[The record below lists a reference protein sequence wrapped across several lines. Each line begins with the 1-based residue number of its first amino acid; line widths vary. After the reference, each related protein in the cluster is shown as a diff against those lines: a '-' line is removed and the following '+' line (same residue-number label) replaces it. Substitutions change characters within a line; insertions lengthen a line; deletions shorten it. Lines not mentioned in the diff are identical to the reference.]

1 MSDFVGGVKDASEYL
16 NGTSIDVPTGKVTVG
31 SDGTLTAQTQSYSL
45 KEIICMLLAGNGV
58 KLPNLQICLKINL
71 GRLIPEIPAGL
82 ADLKAALEEA
92 EAAMDEF
99 IAHTNIDNT
108 LARLNAQVAEFAA
121 IANMINFCGTP
132 VIPRAIPNVLDDAM
146 GSFTGAGK
154 DILDTLGTMLDS
166 EVGGCIGT
174 DGSFKADAFT
184 GGLLATLGGQLS
196 TLANIDTAILQGIMN
211 SLNGFTTDIK
221 NLIKFENNFSGITA
235 SGGSMFS
242 PSTRV
247 NTGVGMALGDMSLS
261 QSQQYAASLQAL
273 YNSLKG
279 YRVNGN
285 NIFYYL
291 LEPEMLAKLENDG
304 SVTVPLSDRAPTYDH
319 CGRQIGYTERNIQTV
334 PTNSTGAPAEV
345 IIQPGVT
352 GLSESGAVVS
362 NSPASTVNL
371 GAASST
377 VQASGGGNVNLS
389 AYSTTT
395 QMLAANAVLAT
406 ALATHQAQANKHID
420 WSVDQGGTQVH
431 ASNYTNTGNTTYTAG
446 TNVSISGGNVISS
459 TDTNTTYT
467 AGANVTINGTVIS
480 SSFIDTDT
488 NTEYTAGSGLSLSG
502 TTFNNTLPDL
512 TVALTG
518 TGITS
523 ITGTYPNF
531 TINTVEADT
540 LDSVISRGALTTTTA
555 VIPFYY
561 ANQAA
566 FPNASTYHG
575 AMAHSHS
582 DGAMYFAHGGSWSEL
597 ANSATIPS
605 GNQIIDWTAFG
616 AGTIHA
622 SNYIDT
628 DTDTTYTAGTN
639 VTIVNDVISS
649 TFTNTNTTYTAGTG
663 IDLNGTVF
671 STDSTIATKAYA
683 DAAVAVLTSGASAA
697 FDTLVEIKNLADA
710 GDSTL
715 STAINNL
722 NHDTLSGFVANE
734 HIDWSVDAGT
744 NIHASNYTNTGNTT
758 YTAGSGLTLSGTEFS
773 NPDPDQI
780 VVLTGSGAT
789 TISGTYPNFTIASTD
804 TNTNT
809 TYTAGTNVSI
819 NGSNVISSTD
829 TNTDTTYTAGTNV
842 SINASNVISSTD
854 TNTDT
859 NTTYT
864 AGNGLTLSGT
874 EFLMSG
880 GYTGNFTATG
890 DITAYSDKRLKR
902 NIETISDP
910 LDIVTKLRGVKFEK
924 DGRHSTGVIA
934 QEVEE
939 VLPEVVHT
947 DAEGMKSVAYGNV
960 VGVLIEA
967 IKDQQAQIDDL
978 ISRLPK

>member
-71 GRLIPEIPAGL
+71 ARLIPEIPEAL
-82 ADLKAALEEA
+82 ADLRTALEDA
-92 EAAMDEF
+92 EKAMDEF

-132 VIPRAIPNVLDDAM
+132 VIPRAIPNVLNDAM

-154 DILDTLGTMLDS
+154 NILDTLGTMADS
-166 EVGGCIGT
+166 EIGGCIGT
-174 DGSFKADAFT
+174 NGGFKADAFT

-196 TLANIDTAILQGIMN
+196 TLANIDTAILQNIMN
-211 SLNGFTTDIK
+211 SLNGFTRDIQ

-235 SGGSMFS
+235 SGGSIFT

-247 NTGVGMALGDMSLS
+247 NSGVGMALGDMSLS

-304 SVTVPLSDRAPTYDH
+304 SVTVPLSDRSPTYDH

-334 PTNSTGAPAEV
+334 PINSTGAPTEAV
-345 IIQPGVT
+345 IQPGVT

-362 NSPASTVNL
+362 NSPATTVNL
-371 GAASST
+371 GATTATTST
-377 VQASGGGNVNLS
+377 GTVDLS
-389 AYSTTT
+389 DYSTTT
-395 QMLAANAVLAT
+395 QMLAANAVITA
-406 ALATHQAQANKHID
+406 ALATHQAQANEHID
-420 WSVDQGGTQVH
+420 WSSASAGTIH
-431 ASNYTNTGNTTYTAG
+431 ATNYINTGNTTYTAG
-446 TNVSISGGNVISS
+446 ANVAIDASNVISS
-459 TDTNTTYT
+459 TYTDTTYT
-467 AGANVTINGTVIS
+467 AGANVAIDASNVIS
-480 SSFIDTDT
+480 STYTDT
-488 NTEYTAGSGLSLSG
+488 TYTAGTNLSLTG
-502 TTFNNTLPDL
+502 TTFNNTSPDQ
-512 TVALTG
+512 TVVLTG
-518 TGITS
+518 TGATT
-523 ITGTYPNF
+523 ITGTYPTF
-531 TINTVEADT
+531 TINSTDTDT
-540 LDSVISRGALTTTTA
+540 LDSVLARGAVTTRTA
-555 VIPFYY
+555 VLPFYY
-561 ANQAA
+561 ADQTT
-566 FPNASTYHG
+566 FPSASTYHG
-575 AMAHSHS
+575 AIAHSHL
-582 DGAMYFAHGGSWSEL
+582 DGAMYFAHGGSWNKM

-605 GNQIIDWTAFG
+605 GNQIIDWTSSG

-622 SNYIDT
+622 SNYTDT
-628 DTDTTYTAGTN
+628 DTDTTYTAGT
-639 VTIVNDVISS
+639 
-649 TFTNTNTTYTAGTG
+649 G
-663 IDLNGTVF
+663 IDLTGTVF

-715 STAINNL
+715 NTAINNL
-722 NHDTLSGFVANE
+722 NHDSLSGFVANE
-734 HIDWSVDAGT
+734 HIDWSASSAGT
-744 NIHASNYTNTGNTT
+744 IHASNYTNTGNTT
-758 YTAGSGLTLSGTEFS
+758 YTAGANLSLTGTVFA
-773 NPDPDQI
+773 NTAPDQT
-780 VVLTGSGAT
+780 VALTGTGAT
-789 TISGTYPNFTIASTD
+789 SITGTYPNFTITSTD
-804 TNTNT
+804 
-809 TYTAGTNVSI
+809 
-819 NGSNVISSTD
+819 
-829 TNTDTTYTAGTNV
+829 
-842 SINASNVISSTD
+842 
-854 TNTDT
+854 TDT

-864 AGNGLTLSGT
+864 AGNGLTLTGT
-874 EFLMSG
+874 EFTMSG
-880 GYTGNFTATG
+880 SYTGNFTATG
-890 DITAYSDKRLKR
+890 DITAYSDRRLKR

>member
-71 GRLIPEIPAGL
+71 ARLIPEIPEAL
-82 ADLKAALEEA
+82 ADLRTALEDA
-92 EAAMDEF
+92 EKAMDEF

-132 VIPRAIPNVLDDAM
+132 VIPRAIPNVLNDAM

-154 DILDTLGTMLDS
+154 NILDTLGTMADS
-166 EVGGCIGT
+166 EIGGCIGT
-174 DGSFKADAFT
+174 NGGFKADAFT

-196 TLANIDTAILQGIMN
+196 TLANIDTAILQNIMN
-211 SLNGFTTDIK
+211 SLNGFTRDIQ

-235 SGGSMFS
+235 SGGSIFT

-247 NTGVGMALGDMSLS
+247 NSGVGMALGDMSLS

-304 SVTVPLSDRAPTYDH
+304 SVTVPLSDRSPTYDH

-334 PTNSTGAPAEV
+334 PINSTGAPTEAV
-345 IIQPGVT
+345 IQPGVT

-362 NSPASTVNL
+362 NSPATTVNL
-371 GAASST
+371 GATTATTST
-377 VQASGGGNVNLS
+377 GTVDLS
-389 AYSTTT
+389 DYSTTT
-395 QMLAANAVLAT
+395 QMLAANAVITA
-406 ALATHQAQANKHID
+406 ALATHQAQANEHID
-420 WSVDQGGTQVH
+420 WSSASAGTIH
-431 ASNYTNTGNTTYTAG
+431 ATNYINTGNTTYTAG
-446 TNVSISGGNVISS
+446 ANVAIDASNVISS
-459 TDTNTTYT
+459 TYTDTTYT
-467 AGANVTINGTVIS
+467 AGANVAIDASNVIS
-480 SSFIDTDT
+480 STYTDT
-488 NTEYTAGSGLSLSG
+488 TYTAGTNLSLTG
-502 TTFNNTLPDL
+502 TTFNNTSPDQ
-512 TVALTG
+512 TVVLTG
-518 TGITS
+518 TGATT
-523 ITGTYPNF
+523 ITGTYPTF
-531 TINTVEADT
+531 TINSTDTDT
-540 LDSVISRGALTTTTA
+540 LDSVLARGAVTTRTA
-555 VIPFYY
+555 VLPFYY
-561 ANQAA
+561 ADQTT
-566 FPNASTYHG
+566 FPSASTYHG
-575 AMAHSHS
+575 AIAHSHS
-582 DGAMYFAHGGSWSEL
+582 DGAMYFAHGGSWSKL

-605 GNQIIDWTAFG
+605 GNQIIDWTSSG

-622 SNYIDT
+622 SNYTDT
-628 DTDTTYTAGTN
+628 DTDTTYTAGT
-639 VTIVNDVISS
+639 
-649 TFTNTNTTYTAGTG
+649 G
-663 IDLNGTVF
+663 IDLTGTVF

-715 STAINNL
+715 NTAINNL
-722 NHDTLSGFVANE
+722 NHDSLSGFVANE
-734 HIDWSVDAGT
+734 HIDWSASSAGT
-744 NIHASNYTNTGNTT
+744 IHASNYTNTGNTT
-758 YTAGSGLTLSGTEFS
+758 YTAGANLSLTGTVFA
-773 NPDPDQI
+773 NTAPDQT
-780 VVLTGSGAT
+780 VALTGTGAT
-789 TISGTYPNFTIASTD
+789 SITGTYPNFTITSTD
-804 TNTNT
+804 
-809 TYTAGTNVSI
+809 
-819 NGSNVISSTD
+819 
-829 TNTDTTYTAGTNV
+829 
-842 SINASNVISSTD
+842 
-854 TNTDT
+854 TDT

-864 AGNGLTLSGT
+864 AGNGLTLTGT
-874 EFLMSG
+874 EFTMSG
-880 GYTGNFTATG
+880 SYTGNFTATG
-890 DITAYSDKRLKR
+890 DITAYSDRRLKR

>member
-71 GRLIPEIPAGL
+71 ARLIPEIPEAL
-82 ADLKAALEEA
+82 ADLRTALEDA
-92 EAAMDEF
+92 EKAMDEF

-132 VIPRAIPNVLDDAM
+132 VIPRAIPNVLNDAM

-154 DILDTLGTMLDS
+154 NILDTLGTMADS
-166 EVGGCIGT
+166 EIGGCIGT
-174 DGSFKADAFT
+174 NGGFKADAFT

-196 TLANIDTAILQGIMN
+196 TLANIDTAILQNIMN
-211 SLNGFTTDIK
+211 SLNGFTRDIQ

-235 SGGSMFS
+235 SGGSIFT

-247 NTGVGMALGDMSLS
+247 NSGVGMALGDMSLS

-304 SVTVPLSDRAPTYDH
+304 SVTVPLSDRSPTYDH

-334 PTNSTGAPAEV
+334 PINSTGAPTEAV
-345 IIQPGVT
+345 IQPGVT

-362 NSPASTVNL
+362 NSPATTVNL
-371 GAASST
+371 GATTATTST
-377 VQASGGGNVNLS
+377 GTVDLS
-389 AYSTTT
+389 DYSTTT
-395 QMLAANAVLAT
+395 QMLAANAVITA
-406 ALATHQAQANKHID
+406 ALATHQAQANEHID
-420 WSVDQGGTQVH
+420 WSSASAGTIH
-431 ASNYTNTGNTTYTAG
+431 ATNYINTGNTTYTAG
-446 TNVSISGGNVISS
+446 ANVAIDASNVISS
-459 TDTNTTYT
+459 TYTDTTYT
-467 AGANVTINGTVIS
+467 AG
-480 SSFIDTDT
+480 T
-488 NTEYTAGSGLSLSG
+488 NLSLTG
-502 TTFNNTLPDL
+502 TTFNNTSPDQ
-512 TVALTG
+512 TVVLTG
-518 TGITS
+518 TGATT
-523 ITGTYPNF
+523 ITGTYPTF
-531 TINTVEADT
+531 TINSTDTDT
-540 LDSVISRGALTTTTA
+540 LDSVLARGAVTTRTA
-555 VIPFYY
+555 VLPFYY
-561 ANQAA
+561 ADQTT
-566 FPNASTYHG
+566 FPSASTYHG
-575 AMAHSHS
+575 AIAHSHL
-582 DGAMYFAHGGSWSEL
+582 DGAMYFAHGGSWSKL

-605 GNQIIDWTAFG
+605 GNQIIDWTSSG

-622 SNYIDT
+622 SNYTDT
-628 DTDTTYTAGTN
+628 DTDTTYTAGT
-639 VTIVNDVISS
+639 
-649 TFTNTNTTYTAGTG
+649 G
-663 IDLNGTVF
+663 IDLTGTVF

-715 STAINNL
+715 NTAINNL
-722 NHDTLSGFVANE
+722 NHDSLSGFVANE
-734 HIDWSVDAGT
+734 HIDWSASSAGT
-744 NIHASNYTNTGNTT
+744 IHASNYTNTGNTT
-758 YTAGSGLTLSGTEFS
+758 YTAGANLSLTGTVFA
-773 NPDPDQI
+773 NTAPDQT
-780 VVLTGSGAT
+780 VALTGTGAT
-789 TISGTYPNFTIASTD
+789 SITGTYPNFTITSTD
-804 TNTNT
+804 
-809 TYTAGTNVSI
+809 
-819 NGSNVISSTD
+819 
-829 TNTDTTYTAGTNV
+829 
-842 SINASNVISSTD
+842 
-854 TNTDT
+854 TDT

-864 AGNGLTLSGT
+864 AGNGLTLTGT
-874 EFLMSG
+874 EFTMSG
-880 GYTGNFTATG
+880 SYTGNFTATG
-890 DITAYSDKRLKR
+890 DITAYSDRRLKR

>member
-1 MSDFVGGVKDASEYL
+1 
-16 NGTSIDVPTGKVTVG
+16 
-31 SDGTLTAQTQSYSL
+31 
-45 KEIICMLLAGNGV
+45 MLLAGNGV

-71 GRLIPEIPAGL
+71 ARLIPEIPEAL
-82 ADLKAALEEA
+82 ADLRTALEDA
-92 EAAMDEF
+92 EKAMDEF

-154 DILDTLGTMLDS
+154 NILDTLGTMADS
-166 EVGGCIGT
+166 DIGGCIGT

-279 YRVNGN
+279 YKVNGN

-291 LEPEMLAKLENDG
+291 LEPEMLLKLENDG

-377 VQASGGGNVNLS
+377 VQASGGGNVDLS
-389 AYSTTT
+389 AYSTTS

-406 ALATHQAQANKHID
+406 ALANHQAQANKHID

-431 ASNYTNTGNTTYTAG
+431 ANNYTNTGNTTYTAG
-446 TNVSISGGNVISS
+446 TNVSISGTNVISA
-459 TDTNTTYT
+459 TDTNTDTTYT

-480 SSFIDTDT
+480 SSFTDTDT
-488 NTEYTAGSGLSLSG
+488 NTTYTAGSGLSLAG

-512 TVALTG
+512 TVSLTG
-518 TGITS
+518 TGGTS

-555 VIPFYY
+555 VIPFFY

-566 FPNASTYHG
+566 FPSASTYHG
-575 AMAHSHS
+575 AIAHSHS

-605 GNQIIDWTAFG
+605 GNQIIDWTSSG

-622 SNYIDT
+622 SNYTDT
-628 DTDTTYTAGTN
+628 NTDTTYTAGTN
-639 VTIVNDVISS
+639 VSISGGNVISS
-649 TFTNTNTTYTAGTG
+649 TFTDTNTTYTAGTG
-663 IDLNGTVF
+663 IDLTGTVF

-715 STAINNL
+715 NTAINNL

-734 HIDWSVDAGT
+734 HIDWSASSAGT
-744 NIHASNYTNTGNTT
+744 IHASNYINTGNTT
-758 YTAGSGLTLSGTEFS
+758 YTAGSGLTLTGTVFS
-773 NPDPDQI
+773 NTAPDQT
-780 VVLTGSGAT
+780 VALTGSGAT
-789 TISGTYPNFTIASTD
+789 TVSGTYPNFIIASTD
-804 TNTNT
+804 TDTNT

-819 NGSNVISSTD
+819 SGSNVISSTD

-842 SINASNVISSTD
+842 SISAGNVISATD

-874 EFLMSG
+874 EFTMSG
-880 GYTGNFTATG
+880 SYTGNFTATG
-890 DITAYSDKRLKR
+890 DITAYSDERLKR

-924 DGRHSTGVIA
+924 DGRHSTGIIA

>member
-71 GRLIPEIPAGL
+71 ARLIPEIPDAL
-82 ADLKAALEEA
+82 ADLKTALEDA
-92 EAAMDEF
+92 EKAMDEF

-132 VIPRAIPNVLDDAM
+132 VVPRAIPNVLSDAM

-154 DILDTLGTMLDS
+154 NILDTLGTMADS
-166 EVGGCIGT
+166 EIGGCIGT

-304 SVTVPLSDRAPTYDH
+304 SVTVPLSDRSPTYDH
-319 CGRQIGYTERNIQTV
+319 CGRQIGYTDRNIQTV
-334 PTNSTGAPAEV
+334 PTNSTGAPAEAV
-345 IIQPGVT
+345 IQPGVT
-352 GLSESGAVVS
+352 GLSESGAIVS
-362 NSPASTVNL
+362 NSPATTVNL
-371 GAASST
+371 GATSAT
-377 VQASGGGNVNLS
+377 VQTSGGTVDLS
-389 AYSTTT
+389 DYSTTT
-395 QMLAANAVLAT
+395 QMLAANAVIT
-406 ALATHQAQANKHID
+406 AALNTHKQNLIAHVD
-420 WSVDQGGTQVH
+420 WSSASAGTIH
-431 ASNYTNTGNTTYTAG
+431 ATNYINTGNTTYTAG
-446 TNVSISGGNVISS
+446 TNVTIDANNVISS
-459 TDTNTTYT
+459 IDTNTDTDTTYT
-467 AGANVTINGTVIS
+467 AGANLSLTGTV
-480 SSFIDTDT
+480 FA
-488 NTEYTAGSGLSLSG
+488 NTA
-502 TTFNNTLPDL
+502 PDQ

-518 TGITS
+518 TGVTS

-540 LDSVISRGALTTTTA
+540 LDSVISRGAVTTTTA

-566 FPNASTYHG
+566 FPSASNYHG

-773 NPDPDQI
+773 NPDPDQT

-829 TNTDTTYTAGTNV
+829 TNT
-842 SINASNVISSTD
+842 
-854 TNTDT
+854 

-880 GYTGNFTATG
+880 GYTGNFTASG

-924 DGRHSTGVIA
+924 DGRHGTGVIA

-947 DAEGMKSVAYGNV
+947 DAEGMKSVAYGNI